1 MKKNIIRI
9 SALVLLLCLSVPLFC
24 SCLYIDD
31 RRAQTAYWSDDGNAI
46 EYGGKTYVRLAN
58 NYAGDLTYLRA
69 FRRRLDGDHFDGRVA
84 QKDVPL
90 LVAYNRDGRHFDWSV
105 DGNVIV
111 VGNMIYV
118 EKSAVGEYE
127 EELEGSN
134 RTGLCYI
141 KGYGEKTVPVALDEK
156 VKEALGRAEKLE
168 TAPAFDMNEAIY
180 SCTDKML
187 LGTEYCNVLFNY
199 SGEMYVT
206 FTEKGLWEDYYRINE
221 NDVPLFAD
229 LVQKELE
236 FRELEFYYD

>member
-9 SALVLLLCLSVPLFC
+9 SALILLLCLSLPLFC

-31 RRAQTAYWSDDGNAI
+31 MRAQTAYWSDDGNAI
-46 EYGGKTYVRLAN
+46 EYGGKTYVRLTN

-69 FRRRLDGDHFDGRVA
+69 FRRWLDGDHFDGRVA

-90 LVAYNRDGRHFDWSV
+90 LVAYNRDGRLFDWSV

-118 EKSAVGEYE
+118 EKSTVGEYE
-127 EELEGSN
+127 EELKGSN
-134 RTGLCYI
+134 HTGLCYI
-141 KGYGEKTVPVALDEK
+141 RHNGEKTVPVALDEK
-156 VKEALGRAEKLE
+156 AKEALGRAEKLE
-168 TAPAFDMNEAIY
+168 AAPAFGMSTVIY

-187 LGTEYCNVLFNY
+187 LGSEYCNVVFGN
-199 SGEMYVT
+199 SGELYVT
-206 FTEKGLWEDYYRINE
+206 FTEKGLWENYYRISA

-229 LVQKELE
+229 LVQNTV
-236 FRELEFYYD
+236 EFYYD